1 MRTRRQ
7 SLVLLAVLALIALGA
22 GLVRG
27 GGHAK
32 AQAQPMLIVAGAGAG
47 GGPHVR
53 VWKFDPDQNI
63 LSEVGGFM
71 AFSPAFGG
79 GVHVAAA
86 DIDGDKKDEIIA
98 GAGPT
103 GGPQVVAYKS
113 VPPGAASTSTSFYAY
128 S

>member
-47 GGPHVR
+47 GGPQVSVFNHDGSDAGVSFYAYVQQFNGGVR
-53 VWKFDPDQNI
+53 V
-63 LSEVGGFM
+63 
-71 AFSPAFGG
+71 AT
-79 GVHVAAA
+79 A
-86 DIDGDKKDEIIA
+86 DIDGDGTDEIVT
-98 GAGPT
+98 GAGP
-103 GGPQVVAYKS
+103 G
-113 VPPGAASTSTSFYAY
+113 
-128 S
+128 